1 MDVRDSSHVG
11 TIAGVTDRLHVL
23 AFDHRRSFM
32 ASFLGVAGEP
42 SREDVERARLAKR
55 LIWRGFL
62 RARDEGVGHGSAA
75 VLIDVTYGDQV
86 LGEARSA
93 GIRFAIPVEDSG
105 REEFGFESPRWPDLL
120 DEIEP
125 TWAKALVRYDPEGD
139 PAVNARQRAA
149 LRELSEHCRKTERGF
164 MLELLVPPS
173 PSRLDAVAGDRG
185 RFDREVRA
193 DLTLRGIAE
202 IQEAGVEP
210 NLWKLEGFEQPAD
223 YERVV
228 AAARSGGR
236 DRVGCIVLGRGED
249 AAAVERWLRAGAGVD
264 GVVGWAIGRTIWW
277 DPLRAFFAGADADE
291 EGAVTRIAAN
301 YRHFVDVDGSA
312 ASRRA

>member
-1 MDVRDSSHVG
+1 M
-11 TIAGVTDRLHVL
+11 L
-23 AFDHRRSFM
+23 AFDHRRSLLT
-32 ASFLGVAGEP
+32 SFFGVAGQP
-42 SREDVERARLAKR
+42 SDEDVERARLAKR
-55 LIWRGFL
+55 LIWEGFL
-62 RARDEGVGHGSAA
+62 RARDEAAANGSAA
-75 VLIDVTYGDQV
+75 VLIDVTYADQV
-86 LGEARSA
+86 ISEARSE

-105 REEFGFESPRWPDLL
+105 RGEFGFEHPRWAELL

-149 LRELSEHCRKTERGF
+149 LRELSDHCRKTDRSF

-173 PSRLDAVAGDRG
+173 PSRLEAVDGDRG

-202 IQEAGVEP
+202 IHKAGAEP
-210 NLWKLEGFEQPAD
+210 HLWKLEGFEEPAD
-223 YERVV
+223 YERVA

-236 DRVGCIVLGRGED
+236 DQVACIILGRGEN
-249 AAAVERWLRAGAGVD
+249 AAAVERWLHAGANVP

-277 DPLRAFFAGADADE
+277 DPLRAYFAGVDSSE
-291 EGAVTRIAAN
+291 EVAVSLIAAN
-301 YRHFVDVDGSA
+301 YRHFVDIDESA
-312 ASRRA
+312 VARRA

>member
-11 TIAGVTDRLHVL
+11 TIADVTDRLHVL
-23 AFDHRRSFM
+23 AFDHRRSLIT
-32 ASFLGVAGEP
+32 SFFGVAGQP
-42 SREDVERARLAKR
+42 SEEDVERARLAKR

-62 RARDEGVGHGSAA
+62 RARDEGVGRGSAA

-86 LGEARSA
+86 LGEARTA

-149 LRELSEHCRKTERGF
+149 LRELCDHCRKTERAF

-173 PSRLDAVAGDRG
+173 PSRLDAVDGDRG

-193 DLTLRGIAE
+193 DLTVRGIAE

-236 DRVGCIVLGRGED
+236 DQVGCIVLGRGED
-249 AAAVERWLRAGAGVD
+249 AAAVERWLRAGAGVN

-291 EGAVTRIAAN
+291 VGAVTRIAAN

-312 ASRRA
+312 THRA

>member
-1 MDVRDSSHVG
+1 
-11 TIAGVTDRLHVL
+11 VL
-23 AFDHRRSFM
+23 AFDHRRSLLT
-32 ASFLGVAGEP
+32 SFFGVAGQP
-42 SREDVERARLAKR
+42 SDEDVERARLAKR
-55 LIWRGFL
+55 LIWEGFL
-62 RARDEGVGHGSAA
+62 RARDEGAANGSAA
-75 VLIDVTYGDQV
+75 VLIDVTYADQV
-86 LGEARSA
+86 ISEARSE

-105 REEFGFESPRWPDLL
+105 RGEFGFEHPRWAELL

-149 LRELSEHCRKTERGF
+149 LRELSDHCRKTDRSF

-173 PSRLDAVAGDRG
+173 PSRLEAVDGDRG

-202 IQEAGVEP
+202 IHKAGAEP
-210 NLWKLEGFEQPAD
+210 HLWKLEGFEEPAD
-223 YERVV
+223 YERVA

-236 DRVGCIVLGRGED
+236 DQVACIILGRGEN
-249 AAAVERWLRAGAGVD
+249 AAAVERWLHAGANVP

-277 DPLRAFFAGADADE
+277 DPLRAYFAGVDSSE
-291 EGAVTRIAAN
+291 EVAVSLIAAN
-301 YRHFVDVDGSA
+301 YRHFVDIDESA
-312 ASRRA
+312 VARRA